1 MNIMKQIRLYHA
13 ILVILSILA
22 YLTREIRL
30 VHVWIGYGV
39 AAAIA
44 FRLLWALRGERQVSL
59 MRFYPSFKGLSM
71 KNIFIHP
78 VISKILILGILLSL
92 IAVTFTGITMDNSK
106 AIGLASV
113 EMVSTAYAD
122 TDREEKEEEKE
133 EESENEKK
141 GLMTE
146 AHELSANLLL
156 LFVGMHVTYLLL
168 FKRPLSKFMLFI
180 PKSMGKDG
188 ASPRE

>member
-1 MNIMKQIRLYHA
+1 
-13 ILVILSILA
+13 
-22 YLTREIRL
+22 
-30 VHVWIGYGV
+30 
-39 AAAIA
+39 
-44 FRLLWALRGERQVSL
+44 
-59 MRFYPSFKGLSM
+59 M

-92 IAVTFTGITMDNSK
+92 IAVTFTGITMDKSK

-122 TDREEKEEEKE
+122 TDREEKE

-156 LFVGMHVTYLLL
+156 LLVGMHVTYLLL

>member
-1 MNIMKQIRLYHA
+1 MHIMKRIRLYHA

-22 YLTREIRL
+22 YLTGEVGLI
-30 VHVWIGYGV
+30 HVWIGYGL

-44 FRLLWALRGERQVSL
+44 FRLLWGLSRERQVSL
-59 MRFYPSFKGLSM
+59 MRFYPSFKGLGV

-78 VISKILILGILLSL
+78 FISKILILGILLSL
-92 IAVTFTGITMDNSK
+92 IAVTFTGITMDKSK
-106 AIGLASV
+106 SIGLASV
-113 EMVSTAYAD
+113 EMVSTANAD
-122 TDREEKEEEKE
+122 DDREEQEER
-133 EESENEKK
+133 SENDEK

-180 PKSMGKDG
+180 PKPVGKDG

>member
-44 FRLLWALRGERQVSL
+44 FRLLWTLRGERQVSL

-92 IAVTFTGITMDNSK
+92 IAVTFTGITMDKSK

-122 TDREEKEEEKE
+122 TDREEKE

>member
-1 MNIMKQIRLYHA
+1 MNMIKRIRLYHA
-13 ILVILSILA
+13 TLGILSILA

-30 VHVWIGYGV
+30 IHVWLGYGV

-44 FRLLWALRGERQVSL
+44 FRLLWALSGEHQVSL
-59 MRFYPSFKGLSM
+59 MRFYPSFKGLGV

-78 VISKILILGILLSL
+78 AISKTLILGIALSL
-92 IAVTFTGITMDNSK
+92 IAVTFTGITMDKSK
-106 AIGLASV
+106 EIGLASV

-122 TDREEKEEEKE
+122 DDREEQ
-133 EESENEKK
+133 SENEEK

-156 LFVGMHVTYLLL
+156 LFVGMHVTYLLM

-180 PKSMGKDG
+180 PKSVGKDG
-188 ASPRE
+188 ASPRK